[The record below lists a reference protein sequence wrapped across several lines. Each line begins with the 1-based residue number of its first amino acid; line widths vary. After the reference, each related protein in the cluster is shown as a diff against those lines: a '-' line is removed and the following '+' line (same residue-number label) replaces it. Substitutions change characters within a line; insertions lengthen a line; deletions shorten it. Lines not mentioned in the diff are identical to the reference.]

1 MEIQAVFGS
10 FALLCF
16 VNILR
21 EICIE
26 KYKEFNGVN
35 FSSTRAMTK
44 VIASFEGQQFM
55 LRALA
60 RKHCAIEIRG
70 STFLDP
76 NHLLN
81 HGLKIDLNFYS
92 VDSHFLYTLG

>member
-1 MEIQAVFGS
+1 MQAICGS

-16 VNILR
+16 VTIFG

-35 FSSTRAMTK
+35 FSSTRARPK
-44 VIASFEGQQFM
+44 VLAGS
-55 LRALA
+55 A
-60 RKHCAIEIRG
+60 RKHCVIETQKPIRG

-76 NHLLN
+76 NHSLN
-81 HGLKIDLNFYS
+81 HGLNIDNIDNFI
-92 VDSHFLYTLG
+92 